1 MAICQ
6 KCGAEVADGSRFCM
20 HCGAPLE
27 QAAQQCVIT
36 TPSDP
41 FVASSFISEGCSVDD
56 SSAVEQAGHLQR
68 PNRREAAPGE
78 ASASQQTKESPIPE
92 AAAPEAAPASGP
104 SYTGGTYVSPAVPPH
119 PSYVSS
125 HEAAEMLS
133 PFALFGVLFAYLIP
147 VVGQILAIIWAV
159 GKTSNPFLRNLSRG
173 YLLLVAVLIV
183 FAGFTALSGFLT
195 FLIFFH

>member
-56 SSAVEQAGHLQR
+56 SSAVEQAASAT
-68 PNRREAAPGE
+68 PEPPEAAPGE

-147 VVGQILAIIWAV
+147 GVGQILAIIWAV

>member
-6 KCGAEVADGSRFCM
+6 KCGAEVVDGSRFCM

-41 FVASSFISEGCSVDD
+41 FAASSFISEGCSVDD
-56 SSAVEQAGHLQR
+56 SSAVEQAASAT
-68 PNRREAAPGE
+68 PEPPEAAPGE
-78 ASASQQTKESPIPE
+78 ASASQQAKESLIPE
-92 AAAPEAAPASGP
+92 AAPVSGP
-104 SYTGGTYVSPAVPPH
+104 AYTGGTYVSPAVPPH

>member
-56 SSAVEQAGHLQR
+56 SSAVEQAGICNARTAGKRLPARHLLPSRQKNPHSRGRRTRGR
-68 PNRREAAPGE
+68 PRFWTLIYRRHLC
-78 ASASQQTKESPIPE
+78 
-92 AAAPEAAPASGP
+92 
-104 SYTGGTYVSPAVPPH
+104 VPAVPPH

>member
-1 MAICQ
+1 M
-6 KCGAEVADGSRFCM
+6 
-20 HCGAPLE
+20 
-27 QAAQQCVIT
+27 
-36 TPSDP
+36 
-41 FVASSFISEGCSVDD
+41 DD
-56 SSAVEQAGHLQR
+56 SSAVEQAASAT
-68 PNRREAAPGE
+68 PEPPEAAPGE

-195 FLIFFH
+195 FLIFSIEVLQQKIPLTPVVSEGFFPFFVTYNSVICPCSQSIDHTVDTDK

>member
-56 SSAVEQAGHLQR
+56 SSAVEQAASAT
-68 PNRREAAPGE
+68 PEPPEAAPGE

-104 SYTGGTYVSPAVPPH
+104 SYTGGTYVSPAVPRIPLMCH
-119 PSYVSS
+119 RMKRQRCFLP
-125 HEAAEMLS
+125 L
-133 PFALFGVLFAYLIP
+133 PYLASCLPI
-147 VVGQILAIIWAV
+147 
-159 GKTSNPFLRNLSRG
+159 
-173 YLLLVAVLIV
+173 
-183 FAGFTALSGFLT
+183 
-195 FLIFFH
+195 

>member
-56 SSAVEQAGHLQR
+56 SSAVEQAASAT
-68 PNRREAAPGE
+68 PEPPEAAPGE
-78 ASASQQTKESPIPE
+78 ASASQQTKRPHSRRPPHQRPPRFWTII
-92 AAAPEAAPASGP
+92 
-104 SYTGGTYVSPAVPPH
+104 YRRHLCVPAVPPH

>member
-20 HCGAPLE
+20 HCGAPLQQE
-27 QAAQQCVIT
+27 AQQCVIT

-41 FVASSFISEGCSVDD
+41 FVASSFISEGCSTDD
-56 SSAVEQAGHLQR
+56 SSATEQGASAT
-68 PNRREAAPGE
+68 PETPEAPSSD
-78 ASASQQTKESPIPE
+78 ASASQPAKESVPE
-92 AAAPEAAPASGP
+92 AAAPEAASTATP
-104 SYTGGTYVSPAVPPH
+104 SYTGSTYTPPASSPQ
-119 PSYVSS
+119 PSYAPA
-125 HEAAEMLS
+125 HETVETLS
-133 PFALFGVLFAYLIP
+133 PFVLFGVLFAYMIP
-147 VVGQILAIIWAV
+147 IVGQILAIIWAV
-159 GKTSNPFLRNLSRG
+159 SKTSNPFLRNLSRG

>member
-20 HCGAPLE
+20 HCGAPLQQE
-27 QAAQQCVIT
+27 AQQCVIT

-41 FVASSFISEGCSVDD
+41 FVASSFISEGCTVDD
-56 SSAVEQAGHLQR
+56 TSAAGQSASAT
-68 PNRREAAPGE
+68 PEAPESAPGE
-78 ASASQQTKESPIPE
+78 TSASQQTKESPVSE
-92 AAAPEAAPASGP
+92 AAASEAPPASDDSTTGGPYVPPAAPP
-104 SYTGGTYVSPAVPPH
+104 RPAYVPPH
-119 PSYVSS
+119 
-125 HEAAEMLS
+125 EATEILS
-133 PFALFGVLFAYLIP
+133 PFTLFGVLFAYMIP